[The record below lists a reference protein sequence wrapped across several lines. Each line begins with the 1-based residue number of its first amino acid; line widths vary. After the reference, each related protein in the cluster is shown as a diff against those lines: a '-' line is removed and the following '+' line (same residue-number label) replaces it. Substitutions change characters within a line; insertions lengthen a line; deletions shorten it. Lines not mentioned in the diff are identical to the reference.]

1 MIEKTLAQVTE
12 KKENKEYAVVGHS
25 KPRVDA
31 MDKVTGAATFVD
43 DLHFG
48 PALLYAKLLRSP
60 HPHALIK
67 HLDTSKAEALPGVR
81 AVATGKEFNQFIGL
95 YLQDR
100 TLYAVDSCL
109 VLAVEADGAEI
120 LTVEGLGKS
129 SLDPIQRAFIE
140 KGAVQCGY
148 CTPGMLLSAKALLN
162 RNPQPTDAEIK
173 EAIEGNLCR
182 CTGYHAIV
190 DAIRAVAG

>member
-1 MIEKTLAQVTE
+1 MQHTIQLTVNGES
-12 KKENKEYAVVGHS
+12 Y
-25 KPRVDA
+25 R
-31 MDKVTGAATFVD
+31 ATI
-43 DLHFG
+43 
-48 PALLYAKLLRSP
+48 PS
-60 HPHALIK
+60 
-67 HLDTSKAEALPGVR
+67 E
-81 AVATGKEFNQFIGL
+81 
-95 YLQDR
+95 R
-100 TLYAVDSCL
+100 TLLDFLRLDLGITGSKKGCDEGECGACTVILNGDAVDSCL

-190 DAIRAVAG
+190 DAIRAVAGGK